1 MTPNLEAKCLEVLAD
16 AVSRTVGTG
25 FVHAAVIKAAESLDE
40 ADHDKASKAFQL
52 LSPRETQQVRS
63 QAIGDAEFL
72 RDQGEIPDPLLED
85 IGNPAYA
92 HVRHT
97 SQNSGGA

>member
-40 ADHDKASKAFQL
+40 ADRDKASKAFQL
-52 LSPRETQQVRS
+52 LIP
-63 QAIGDAEFL
+63 ICAEVDS
-72 RDQGEIPDPLLED
+72 RGIPIFSVL
-85 IGNPAYA
+85 
-92 HVRHT
+92 
-97 SQNSGGA
+97 